1 MEDNNIMENSADTIP
16 QQEPSAEQEAE
27 KVVVPGAPQ
36 PDDGQAAAD
45 SSENMQAEK
54 PEAVPEFGLEVN
66 YNHET
71 RVLSRDDAATY
82 AQIGMKFK
90 DSGINIDTV
99 KPLYNKLDY
108 IAAQRGCSIPELV
121 DGLLAGDED
130 NHRKELA
137 ETLGADNPVIEELM
151 KVYRSEQKEK
161 YEKVLSDRK
170 SAEENAEKE
179 KQISL
184 EKRLAEE
191 FTELKAEFPEIAEFS
206 ALPKEV
212 KAEAAKGRDLLSAY
226 LRYTHKENK
235 KAAAAEQAEKAAA
248 KASTGQAATP
258 PAETEDSVVSAFLRG
273 FSGS

>member
-1 MEDNNIMENSADTIP
+1 MENEIVNPETAISTEEQSVTAAEGTVENAEATADATKEGTAETAISEA
-16 QQEPSAEQEAE
+16 EPSEDEGAAEPEFSLDIKYNKATRSLSREEAVDFAEQ
-27 KVVVPGAPQ
+27 
-36 PDDGQAAAD
+36 
-45 SSENMQAEK
+45 
-54 PEAVPEFGLEVN
+54 
-66 YNHET
+66 
-71 RVLSRDDAATY
+71 
-82 AQIGMKFK
+82 
-90 DSGINIDTV
+90 GIFYSDTV

-121 DGLLAGDED
+121 DGLLAGDEES
-130 NHRKELA
+130 HRRELA

-151 KVYRSEQKEK
+151 KVYRNEQKEK
-161 YEKVLSDRK
+161 YEKALSDRK

-191 FTELKAEFPEIAEFS
+191 FGELKAEFPEIADFT

-248 KASTGQAATP
+248 KASTGQAAS
-258 PAETEDSVVSAFLRG
+258 PAEHEDSAVSAFLRG
-273 FSGS
+273 FNGS

>member
-1 MEDNNIMENSADTIP
+1 MEIENVNPETAIST
-16 QQEPSAEQEAE
+16 EEQSVTATEE
-27 KVVVPGAPQ
+27 
-36 PDDGQAAAD
+36 AAAD
-45 SSENMQAEK
+45 TAAGNDNATPEGTAETAISEAE
-54 PEAVPEFGLEVN
+54 PSDNEGAAEPEFSLDVK
-66 YNHET
+66 YNKAT
-71 RVLSRDDAATY
+71 RSLSRDEVVDFAK
-82 AQIGMKFK
+82 Q
-90 DSGINIDTV
+90 GIFYNDTV

-108 IAAQRGCSIPELV
+108 IAAQRGCTIPELV

-151 KVYRSEQKEK
+151 KVYRNEQKEK

-191 FTELKAEFPEIAEFS
+191 FAELKAEFPEIAEFS

-226 LRYTHKENK
+226 LRYTHNQNK
-235 KAAAAEQAEKAAA
+235 KTAAAEAAEKAAA
-248 KASTGQAATP
+248 KASTGQASS
-258 PAETEDSVVSAFLRG
+258 PAQAEDSVVSAFLDAFNG
-273 FSGS
+273 

>member
-1 MEDNNIMENSADTIP
+1 MEINNTTENSADTIP

-27 KVVVPGAPQ
+27 KAVDSGAPQ
-36 PDDGQAAAD
+36 PDDSKAAAD
-45 SSENMQAEK
+45 SSENLSADEQ
-54 PEAVPEFGLEVN
+54 EAPQEYGLEVN

-90 DSGINIDTV
+90 DSGIDIDTV
-99 KPLYNKLDY
+99 KPIYNKLDY
-108 IAAQRGCSIPELV
+108 ISAQRGCSVQELV
-121 DGLLAGDED
+121 DGLLTGDEE
-130 NHRKELA
+130 NHRKELS

-151 KVYRSEQKEK
+151 KVYRNEQKEK
-161 YEKVLSDRK
+161 YEKVLLDRK
-170 SAEENAEKE
+170 SAKDNAEKE

-184 EKRLAEE
+184 EKRLAGE
-191 FTELKAEFPEIAEFS
+191 FAELKAEFPEIADFS

-212 KAEAAKGRDLLSAY
+212 KAEAANGRDLLSAY

-235 KAAAAEQAEKAAA
+235 KTAAAQLTEKAAA

>member
-1 MEDNNIMENSADTIP
+1 MENEIVNPETAISTEEQSVTATEETAENAETTADATQEGTAETAISEA
-16 QQEPSAEQEAE
+16 EPSDNEGTAE
-27 KVVVPGAPQ
+27 
-36 PDDGQAAAD
+36 
-45 SSENMQAEK
+45 
-54 PEAVPEFGLEVN
+54 PEFSLDVK
-66 YNHET
+66 YNKAT
-71 RVLSRDDAATY
+71 RSLSRDEAVDFAE
-82 AQIGMKFK
+82 Q
-90 DSGINIDTV
+90 GIFYNDTV

-151 KVYRSEQKEK
+151 KVYRNEQKEK

-184 EKRLAEE
+184 EKRLAKE
-191 FTELKAEFPEIAEFS
+191 FAELKAEFPEIAEFS

-212 KAEAAKGRDLLSAY
+212 KAEAAEGRDLLSAY

-258 PAETEDSVVSAFLRG
+258 PIETEDSVVSAFLRG
-273 FSGS
+273 FGGS

>member
-1 MEDNNIMENSADTIP
+1 MENEIVNPETAISTEEQSVTAAEETAENAEVTADATQEGTAETAISEA
-16 QQEPSAEQEAE
+16 EPSENEGAAEP
-27 KVVVPGAPQ
+27 KFSLDV
-36 PDDGQAAAD
+36 
-45 SSENMQAEK
+45 K
-54 PEAVPEFGLEVN
+54 
-66 YNHET
+66 YNKAT
-71 RVLSRDDAATY
+71 RSLSRDEAVDFAE
-82 AQIGMKFK
+82 Q
-90 DSGINIDTV
+90 GIFYNDTV

-130 NHRKELA
+130 THRKELA

-151 KVYRSEQKEK
+151 KVYRNEQKEK

-191 FTELKAEFPEIAEFS
+191 FTELKAE
-206 ALPKEV
+206 
-212 KAEAAKGRDLLSAY
+212 AARGRDLLSAY

-235 KAAAAEQAEKAAA
+235 KAAAAEQAERAAA
-248 KASTGQAATP
+248 KASTGEAATP
-258 PAETEDSVVSAFLRG
+258 PEETEDSVVSAFLRG
-273 FSGS
+273 FSGL

>member
-27 KVVVPGAPQ
+27 KAVVPGAPQ
-36 PDDGQAAAD
+36 PDDEQAAAD

-71 RVLSRDDAATY
+71 RVLSRDDAVTY

-108 IAAQRGCSIPELV
+108 IAAQRGCTIPELV

-130 NHRKELA
+130 NHRRELA

-151 KVYRSEQKEK
+151 KVYRNEQKEK

-226 LRYTHKENK
+226 LRYAHKENK
-235 KAAAAEQAEKAAA
+235 KTAAAEQAEKAAA
-248 KASTGQAATP
+248 RASTGQTAS
-258 PAETEDSVVSAFLRG
+258 PAKPEDSVVSAFLRG